1 MGLHHRQIIFLPN
14 FSPLKYFSEAPGNNF
29 VQWPVLWAVGVML
42 NVPIA
47 FRYLVSLDTFRGKT
61 LHTNTILALW
71 TEYQGQILARYR
83 QLRL

>member
-1 MGLHHRQIIFLPN
+1 MFLPT
-14 FSPLKYFSEAPGNNF
+14 FGSLKYFCEAHGNN
-29 VQWPVLWAVGVML
+29 VVHAVACAVGVML
-42 NVPIA
+42 NVPVA
-47 FRYLVSLDTFRGKT
+47 FRYLVSLDSFRGKT